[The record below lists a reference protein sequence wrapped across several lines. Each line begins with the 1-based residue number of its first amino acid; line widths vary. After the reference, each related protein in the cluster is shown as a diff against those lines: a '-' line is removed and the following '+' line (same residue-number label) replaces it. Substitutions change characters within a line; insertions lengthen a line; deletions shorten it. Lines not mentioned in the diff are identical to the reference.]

1 MENPTLKLNNG
12 NGEIAEYHSGQKILD
27 DLYLNMDKKEI
38 DENIQNFH
46 IDFEVIPNQVAI
58 NTTQRDH
65 VAIVSI
71 IVSEDRK
78 YQYVVGP
85 DLNLEQFEKLDQ
97 SQMPEMIKGQVREAF
112 QLIQSK

>member
-1 MENPTLKLNNG
+1 MVNMRLKTD
-12 NGEIAEYHSGQKILD
+12 NGEIADYNSGQKILD

-38 DENIQNFH
+38 DENLQIFN

-58 NTTQRDH
+58 NTTLRDK

-78 YQYVVGP
+78 YQYLVGP

>member
-1 MENPTLKLNNG
+1 MVNLRLKTD

-27 DLYLNMDKKEI
+27 DLYLNMDKTEI
-38 DENIQNFH
+38 DENLQNFN
-46 IDFEVIPNQVAI
+46 IVFEVIPNQVAI

-78 YQYVVGP
+78 YQYLVGP

>member
-1 MENPTLKLNNG
+1 MVNMRLKTD
-12 NGEIAEYHSGQKILD
+12 NGEISDYNSGQKILD

-38 DENIQNFH
+38 DENLQIFN

-58 NTTQRDH
+58 NTTLRDK

-78 YQYVVGP
+78 YQYLVGP